1 MSFIYS
7 LTAAGKDAAAAK
19 DSETDFPLE
28 YRRIL
33 GLIGAGTHVDV
44 LRGRLRRFPDGLI
57 DDWLKELLDLKM
69 IEAKPA
75 GEIEDFTFT
84 GRPARLTPLLDEDRR
99 HLTDKAVIA
108 GATLL
113 REGSYIA
120 DERIANLPAL
130 GKPPDKTLIVVVDG
144 DPDQA
149 NLTEMR
155 LKFVGYKVRRIDSAK
170 LLSRSLREQ
179 GRPDL
184 VLLDVVL
191 PDGDGFDLLAKLR
204 AAPEFATLPIVIL
217 TAKAKLSDI
226 HHGLD
231 MGADGYIAKPYSKQ
245 VLSEVIA
252 RVLKQSLS
260 Q

>member
-1 MSFIYS
+1 MSLIYS
-7 LTAAGKDAAAAK
+7 LTAAGAAAVAAK
-19 DSETDFPLE
+19 DSDTDFPLE

-33 GLIGAGTHVDV
+33 GLIGTGTHVDV

-57 DDWLKELLDLKM
+57 DDWLKELQDLKM
-69 IEAKPA
+69 IDAQPA
-75 GEIEDFTFT
+75 GELEDFTFT

-99 HLTDKAVIA
+99 HLTDTAVIA

-120 DERIANLPAL
+120 NERIANLPAID
-130 GKPPDKTLIVVVDG
+130 KPPEKTLIAVVEG

-149 NLTEMR
+149 NLAQMR
-155 LKFVGYKVRRIDSAK
+155 LKVAGYRVRRVDSAK
-170 LLSRSLREQ
+170 QLSRSLREQ
-179 GRPDL
+179 ERPDL

-231 MGADGYIAKPYSKQ
+231 IGADGYITKPYSKQ

-252 RVLKQSLS
+252 RVLKPS
-260 Q
+260 